1 MNAIRILSGK
11 HAAGMLRAFG
21 TSAGRHSPYPYEIT
35 RVTQPDKAATAIS
48 FDTGD
53 SPKDAA
59 IIGWLRHTNID
70 PLAIDGQQMR
80 PQDFSENRSFW
91 PQVQQVLEKY
101 AHEDPELQSQAAFF
115 KSGWMN
121 ISDGRNPP
129 PPGRT
134 GDPEDILGSVLVED
148 KEIKQGSFQANLAH
162 RLVTR
167 NGLFQLPKYLQQRL
181 ADFSS
186 SL

>member
-1 MNAIRILSGK
+1 MNAIRALSNK

-21 TSAGRHSPYPYEIT
+21 TSAWRHNPYPYKIT
-35 RVTQPDKAATAIS
+35 RVTQPDKSATAITFGTTS
-48 FDTGD
+48 KNIKET
-53 SPKDAA
+53 AV
-59 IIGWLRHTNID
+59 IGWLRHTNID

-80 PQDFSENRSFW
+80 PQDFSENRLFW
-91 PQVQQVLEKY
+91 PQVQQILEKY

-148 KEIKQGSFQANLAH
+148 KKIKQGSFQANLAH

-167 NGLFQLPKYLQQRL
+167 DGLFQLPKYLQQKL

-186 SL
+186 L